1 MSDNNYE
8 TKCSVVPI
16 EKLENGQRFH
26 VSLELPMSY
35 GWYDDVGMV
44 VEKGDED
51 LYFPLKYSRS
61 EGNMAIFETT
71 IDLETRA
78 VYYYHFI
85 CRVNGYFKNNKKGKY
100 FDEKDMAQGESLKL
114 SVNFEAPDWAKGA
127 IMYHIFVDRY
137 RKGREEELPEMSHR
151 AVHKDWN
158 EEMVIGPDSNG
169 IWNADFYG
177 GDLKGIEDTLDYIK
191 SLGVTV
197 LYLSPVVWS
206 QSNHRYDT
214 ADYMNV
220 DPYAGCNE
228 NLKTLCDAAHRK
240 GMRVVLDAVFNH
252 TGNDSKYFNEYG
264 SFPNIGAFQSTD
276 SEYAKFYKKH
286 YENGQVKYDY
296 WWGMPNLPVC
306 DGSSLEWINFITGE
320 GGVIDHW
327 FSLGIDG
334 VRLDVADELSDEFIE
349 LIRIAVKRNKPDGFI
364 LGEVW
369 KNPMRMG
376 RGYIESGKGMDS
388 VMNYSLVDAL
398 IRYFK
403 YGDVDKLA
411 YIIKDIMAEYPKD
424 TINTLMNFTS
434 THDITRAINL
444 FATYDFQECGEWAW
458 NPNSSDL
465 EWCKNFK
472 LTPEQYKYGREVYEA
487 YVFALAFMPGIL
499 SIFYGDEVGLQG
511 MGNLANRKPYPW
523 GHRDKKLLEFFRY
536 IGRIRNGESFLKEAD
551 LNVVDITKDYFM
563 FERLG
568 EEDKV
573 LVTVNRTD
581 EDKNF
586 AIPGEYEK
594 NNSGIYTLKKSLP
607 GRLSPYGAA
616 AVKVRR

>member
-8 TKCSVVPI
+8 TKCNVVPI

-35 GWYDDVGMV
+35 GWYDDVCMV
-44 VEKGDED
+44 VEKVDD
-51 LYFPLKYSRS
+51 FPLKYTRS

-78 VYYYHFI
+78 IYSYHFT
-85 CRVNGYFKNNKKGKY
+85 CLVNGYLKNIKNGTT

-114 SVNFEAPDWAKGA
+114 SVNFDVPDWAKGA

-137 RKGREEELPEMSHR
+137 RKGREEELPSMAR
-151 AVHKDWN
+151 RTVHKDWN

-177 GDLKGIEDTLDYIK
+177 GDLKGILDTLDYIK

-264 SFPNIGAFQSTD
+264 TFPNIGAFQSTD

-411 YIIKDIMAEYPKD
+411 YIIKDIMSEYPKD

>member
-71 IDLETRA
+71 IDLDTWGA
-78 VYYYHFI
+78 YYYHFI

-137 RKGREEELPEMSHR
+137 RKGREEELPSMPR
-151 AVHKDWN
+151 RTVHKTWN

-228 NLKTLCDAAHRK
+228 NLKTLCDATHRK

-411 YIIKDIMAEYPKD
+411 YIIKDIMSEYPKD

-607 GRLSPYGAA
+607 GRLSSYGAA

>member
-51 LYFPLKYSRS
+51 LYFPLKYIRS

-71 IDLETRA
+71 VDLDTWG
-78 VYYYHFI
+78 VCYYHFI
-85 CRVNGYFKNNKKGKY
+85 CRVNGYFKNIKNGTT

-137 RKGREEELPEMSHR
+137 RKGREEELPSMAR
-151 AVHKDWN
+151 RTVHKDWN

-191 SLGVTV
+191 SLGVIV

-228 NLKTLCDAAHRK
+228 NLKILCDAAHRK

-264 SFPNIGAFQSTD
+264 SFPNKGAFQGID
-276 SEYAKFYKKH
+276 SKYARFYRKH
-286 YENGQVKYDY
+286 YENGKLTYDY
-296 WWGMPNLPVC
+296 WWGMTNLPVC
-306 DGSSLEWINFITGE
+306 DGNSYEWKQFITGE

-334 VRLDVADELSDEFIE
+334 LRLDVADELTDEFIE
-349 LIRIAVKRNKPDGFI
+349 LIRKAVKRNKPDGFI

-376 RGYIESGKGMDS
+376 RGYIETGKGMDS

-403 YGDVDKLA
+403 YGDVNKLA
-411 YIIKDIMAEYPKD
+411 YIIKDIMSEYPKD

-444 FATYDFQECGEWAW
+444 FATYDFQEYGEWAW

-536 IGRIRNGESFLKEAD
+536 IGKIRNGESFLKEAD
-551 LNVVDITKDYFM
+551 LNVLDINKDYFM

-573 LVTVNRTD
+573 LVTVNRTV

>member
-8 TKCSVVPI
+8 TECNIIPI
-16 EKLENGQRFH
+16 ETLENGKRYH
-26 VSLELPMSY
+26 VSLELPMNY

-44 VEKGDED
+44 VEKGSDD
-51 LYFPLKYSRS
+51 LFFPLKYTRS
-61 EGNMAIFETT
+61 EGNMAIFESD

-78 VYYYHFI
+78 VYQYHFI
-85 CRVNGYFKNNKKGKY
+85 CRVNGYLKSIKSDGIFT
-100 FDEKDMAQGESLKL
+100 EKDLGQGDSSKL

-127 IMYHIFVDRY
+127 MMYHIFVDRY
-137 RKGREEELPEMSHR
+137 RKGREDDLPNMTR
-151 AVHKDWN
+151 RTVHKNWN

-191 SLGVTV
+191 SLGVTI

-214 ADYMNV
+214 SDYMNV

-228 NLKTLCDAAHRK
+228 NLRSLCDAAHRK
-240 GMRVVLDAVFNH
+240 GMKVVLDAVFNH

-264 SFPNIGAFQSTD
+264 TFSNTGAFQSMD
-276 SEYAKFYKKH
+276 SEYAKFYRKH
-286 YENGQVKYDY
+286 YENGEVKYDY

-306 DGSSLEWINFITGE
+306 DGNSYEWKKFITGE

-334 VRLDVADELSDEFIE
+334 LRLDVADELSDEFIE

-376 RGYIESGKGMDS
+376 RSYIESGKGMDS
-388 VMNYSLVDAL
+388 VMDYSLVDAM

-403 YGDVDKLA
+403 YGDVEKLA
-411 YIIKDIMAEYPKD
+411 YIIRDIMTEYPKD

-444 FATYDFQECGEWAW
+444 FATYDFQEYGEWAW

-472 LTPEQYKYGREVYEA
+472 LSPEQYKYGREVYEA

-536 IGRIRNGESFLKEAD
+536 IGKMRTNETFLKEAD
-551 LNVVDITKDYFM
+551 LNVVDINNDYFM

-573 LVTVNRTD
+573 LVTVNRTG
-581 EDKNF
+581 EDKSF

-594 NNSGIYTLKKSLP
+594 NSSGIYTLKKSLP